1 MTPGLETGV
10 LIGGSN
16 IITMIISK
24 FRCYYKHSTEH
35 PFGCGFTD
43 TPLQD
48 DNEIHIKTA
57 TVNGIDLLYVGK
69 IQAEDDDE
77 IQMKSRFCTYY
88 ESE

>member
-1 MTPGLETGV
+1 MNPGLETGDF
-10 LIGGSN
+10 IGFSS
-16 IITMIISK
+16 IITMVIAKS
-24 FRCYYKHSTEH
+24 RCFYKHGTEH
-35 PFGCGFTD
+35 PCACGFTD

-57 TVNGIDLLYVGK
+57 TVNGVELLYVGK